1 MKDHNPGKAFASPLA
16 DENEILMP
24 FFYFNLVTVWYVK
37 FYFING
43 SWRDGDEALF
53 ASFSFYF
60 DKTFIKI
67 KVGQLEGDKLRYA
80 KSATVK

>member
-1 MKDHNPGKAFASPLA
+1 MKDHNPGKPFASPLT

-43 SWRDGDEALF
+43 SWRDGDDELF
-53 ASFSFYF
+53 DSFSCYF

-67 KVGQLEGDKLRYA
+67 KVGQLEGDKLLYA
-80 KSATVK
+80 KSATV

>member
-37 FYFING
+37 FYFINSPG
-43 SWRDGDEALF
+43 GDWYESLF

-60 DKTFIKI
+60 DKAFIKI
-67 KVGQLEGDKLRYA
+67 EVG
-80 KSATVK
+80 